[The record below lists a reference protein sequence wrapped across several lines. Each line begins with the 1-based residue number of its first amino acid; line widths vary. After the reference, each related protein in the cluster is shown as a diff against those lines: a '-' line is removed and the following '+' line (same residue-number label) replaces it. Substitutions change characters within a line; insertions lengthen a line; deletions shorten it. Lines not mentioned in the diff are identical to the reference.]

1 MNIHS
6 EQNAHFFRIIK
17 IISIMIDNFYNR
29 RHTHANLNILLKDPS
44 SKISFQ
50 SFLFSLLLL
59 FNHSI
64 SIQSSQYIQA
74 YDVSFDS
81 TKKKVFI
88 FFFIIS
94 FFFCLLYSFI
104 RTITKMAIIIII
116 VLYYYFLFIL
126 ELSWFFWFDLIW
138 FLIFFF
144 ISAPY
149 KKYFFLLFFFIV
161 WCLSNFFYLLQ
172 WKNCM
177 KRLASVHWKTCTHKD
192 IVNRNIS
199 EKTGHFEENC

>member
-1 MNIHS
+1 MIWNSSFFSVFSKKNKYPSLDVNINRINHQSIFQPIMSSFFISEMNIHS
-6 EQNAHFFRIIK
+6 EQNAHFFRIIM

-81 TKKKVFI
+81 TKKKF
-88 FFFIIS
+88 S
-94 FFFCLLYSFI
+94 FSSLS
-104 RTITKMAIIIII
+104 
-116 VLYYYFLFIL
+116 FLF
-126 ELSWFFWFDLIW
+126 S
-138 FLIFFF
+138 
-144 ISAPY
+144 
-149 KKYFFLLFFFIV
+149 
-161 WCLSNFFYLLQ
+161 
-172 WKNCM
+172 
-177 KRLASVHWKTCTHKD
+177 SVCCIH
-192 IVNRNIS
+192 S
-199 EKTGHFEENC
+199 FGQ